1 MAGCALWIFRD
12 YRNGAGKGAMVFI
25 VLCITAIQGIASE
38 RIVTVERLQG
48 DVQVRY
54 GIEEEWR
61 SAVAGDTLR
70 PEDTIRTGKDAFA
83 VLRLHDGTRYRLPA
97 EAMVDGTD
105 FRTMNRQEL
114 LLRLAMEDM
123 LSVPDRIDDDRPA
136 PRTTVLHGSVRGRS
150 DTPGRPGDTQD
161 ARFRLNGARFLIEQ
175 EYTGTAVLKLRE
187 TLRLYPEGDY
197 RPDALLLAAESLE
210 GMQLYEEAVRYYSIL
225 LDEDVP
231 DNFKRSAQLR
241 LEILREQTER

>member
-1 MAGCALWIFRD
+1 MAGCALSIFRD
-12 YRNGAGKGAMVFI
+12 YRNVAVKGAMLLV
-25 VLCITAIQGIASE
+25 VLCVAAIQGIASE

-48 DVQVRY
+48 DVKVRY

-83 VLRLHDGTRYRLPA
+83 VLQLHDGTRYSLPA

-105 FRTMNRQEL
+105 FRTMDRQEL

-136 PRTTVLHGSVRGRS
+136 PRTTVLHGSARGRS
-150 DTPGRPGDTQD
+150 DNPGDRSGTQE
-161 ARFRLNGARFLIEQ
+161 ARFRMNGARFLIEQ
-175 EYTGTAVLKLRE
+175 DYTGTAVLKIRE
-187 TLRLYPEGDY
+187 TLRLYPEGEY

-225 LDEDVP
+225 LDDEDVP
-231 DNFKRSAQLR
+231 DNFKRRARLR
-241 LEILREQTER
+241 LEILRE